1 MLKFCVVSDMQPM
14 LTKMARLDRRV
25 KWLLLVP
32 VVMMLVVLTSDLSQV
47 AVVHMPNL
55 LWLGYDSCR
64 VWKGECFSTQK
75 L

>member
-1 MLKFCVVSDMQPM
+1 MLKCFVVSDMQPM

-32 VVMMLVVLTSDLSQV
+32 VVLLVVLTSDLSQV
-47 AVVHMPNL
+47 AVVHMPSL